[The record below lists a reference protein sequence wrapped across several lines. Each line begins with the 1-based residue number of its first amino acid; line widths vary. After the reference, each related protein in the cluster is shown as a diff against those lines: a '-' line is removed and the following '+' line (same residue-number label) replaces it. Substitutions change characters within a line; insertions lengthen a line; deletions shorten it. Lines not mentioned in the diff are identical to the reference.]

1 MILKD
6 RRGLTVTAANQS
18 AVGLFDETVACFLAH
33 AAATPD
39 KLAQVF
45 AADPDMALAHSAK
58 GFFLKL
64 LGRCEL
70 DADARHSL
78 DAARTVLSRRGGSER
93 ERRHIDAL
101 AAYVKGDPVTAVRHL
116 ESVLTHE
123 PLDVLAVKLS
133 HALRFVLGDAAGMRR
148 STERLL
154 PAWQDDVPDC
164 GYVYGCHAFA
174 LEETG
179 DYAAAESIGRRAVDL
194 APRDAWGMHA
204 VAHVM
209 EMQDRPREGIDWIV
223 AREPDWRDCNNFAYH
238 MVWHRALFHL
248 ELDEADAALA
258 LYDGGIRAK
267 RTDDYRDIANGASL
281 LWRLA
286 SRGVDVGD
294 RWAELADLAERRT
307 GDHSLVFADGHYLLS
322 LLGAG
327 RRGAAERLARSLGH
341 SARWRPTVQARVA
354 RHVGVA
360 LADAMLALA
369 RRDPGRA
376 VDLLLPVH
384 GRLWC
389 IGGSHAQR
397 DVFAIL
403 LIDTAIAAG
412 RREVAHTLLRDRLA
426 RRPDNRWAHRR
437 LREVD
442 AGGRRGVRPAA

>member
-1 MILKD
+1 MLVDCRDLAVTASDAEVVGRFD
-6 RRGLTVTAANQS
+6 RTVTS
-18 AVGLFDETVACFLAH
+18 FLRHSNAT
-33 AAATPD
+33 ADDLAATLD
-39 KLAQVF
+39 
-45 AADPDMALAHSAK
+45 ADPDMTLALAAK
-58 GFFLKL
+58 GFFQKL
-64 LGRCEL
+64 LGRREL
-70 DADARHSL
+70 DEVADRAL
-78 DAARTVLSRRGGSER
+78 AAARNSLAERGGTQR
-93 ERRHIDAL
+93 ERKYVDALAASCAGDLTMTVVRLEEIITDHPIDAL
-101 AAYVKGDPVTAVRHL
+101 AI
-116 ESVLTHE
+116 
-123 PLDVLAVKLS
+123 KLC
-133 HALRFVLGDAAGMRR
+133 HAFRFVAGDAVGMHA
-148 STERLL
+148 STARVL
-154 PAWQDDVPDC
+154 PSWGPGIPD
-164 GYVYGCHAFA
+164 YPFILGCHAFG

-179 DYAAAESIGRRAVDL
+179 QYDAAERTGRYAL
-194 APRDAWGMHA
+194 EMEPCDAWGLHA

-209 EMQDRPREGIDWIV
+209 EMRDQPSVGIAWISEH
-223 AREPDWRDCNNFAYH
+223 ASSWTGCNNFAFH
-238 MVWHRALFHL
+238 VQWHRALFHL
-248 ELDEADAALA
+248 ALQQHDAVLE
-258 LYDGGIRAK
+258 LYDHHVRDCQ
-267 RTDDYRDIANGASL
+267 TDDYRDISNAASL
-281 LWRLA
+281 LWRLT
-286 SRGVDVGD
+286 SRGVDVGE
-294 RWAELADLAERRT
+294 RWSELADLAERRT

-327 RRGAAERLARSLGH
+327 RRGAVERLARSLGH

-442 AGGRRGVRPAA
+442 AGGRPGVRPAA